1 MKRFLSVLLALVLVV
16 GLFPTTAFHAHAAEE
31 SAVLNLNVAG
41 NRTAFSTSNQ
51 VWEENGIKLTNNK
64 ASSTSNVANYTPPRL
79 YAKSELIIEC
89 SLGNITK
96 IEFLCSSSSYTS
108 ALVNSAKG
116 AGATA
121 SASSNKVTIT
131 PATVSNTF
139 TISSMTAQVRC
150 GNTVTVYYEAA
161 STSCEHTNTT
171 TTTVD
176 ATCGKE
182 GSITVTCDDC
192 GETVSTE
199 VIAALEHNYVNG
211 VCQNCNNTLATVS
224 FSVPSQVSAVESIY
238 SGDKL
243 PAAANYNGKYSYTFV
258 GWTTGTV
265 SDTETKPTLYPAETA
280 YTAEEDI
287 TLYAVYTY
295 EVAGSGGASE
305 YVLTD
310 ISEIAPTD
318 VVVVTMTYTDG
329 TIYALNSANGTSKA
343 PAADIVT
350 ATDGVLDNP
359 PADEL
364 KWNIGGSSTGY
375 ILYVNGRTDT
385 WLYCT
390 STNNGVRVGTNT
402 ANTFVVDSAS
412 GYLKHNGTG
421 RYLGVYRTTPDWRCY
436 TNTTGNTANQT
447 LGFYVLTAG
456 GSATYYT
463 TTLEA
468 LNTEC
473 SHTNTTETTVEPS
486 CTDAGK
492 TTVTCDDCGAVLSET
507 EIPATGHTPV
517 TDAAK
522 DPTCVDT
529 GLTEG
534 SHCSVCN
541 AVLVAQETI
550 PATGEHTYVDGAC
563 SVCGEQEP
571 TGAAVVWELVT
582 DVNSLAAGDKIVIVA
597 AAADFALG
605 TTQAN
610 NNRPQAAVNKDGDT
624 VTFDDTLVQVITL
637 ETGNVSGT
645 FAFYVEG
652 DSTGYLYAASSS
664 SNYLRTKADLDNNG
678 SWLITIADD
687 GVATVK
693 AQGTNTRN
701 WLRYNSTSSIF
712 SCYGSGQGDIRIYKE
727 TVKCS
732 HDNVVDVAEVPATCH
747 SVGYTAGKQCS
758 DCGEYTEGHEEI
770 EMIPHSYNE
779 GVETT
784 APGCETTG
792 VMTYTCTADG
802 CGHSYTEVIPAT
814 GHTMGEGVVVDPTC
828 EEDGSK
834 TFTCTVCGKTQ
845 VETID
850 KLGHDWDAGT
860 QTKAP
865 TCEEAG
871 EISYTCQNDPSH
883 TKTEEIA
890 ALGHSYNENGVCTIC
905 GAEVTKFQLVT
916 DYKEILAGGDFVL
929 AVKEGDQFYALGQLE
944 NGAMKFGSDMPGV
957 IVTVANADKV
967 GADKWIEW
975 TETVPVWNVD
985 YLTGGQ
991 NRFSISHGNQ
1001 YLTYGVSGTGFGT
1014 PSAEPYAWT
1023 FVNKDAQGNNE
1034 YDADYAVT
1042 DDEGI
1047 VSFYTAAA
1055 DNPSRSINLYQTS
1068 DVKFRMYSNNNN
1080 FDTVC
1085 FFKAVKAAGESC
1097 TVKFMENGTETMTQ
1111 TVANGEVINLPEP
1124 TLDSYPEGY
1133 TSFVGWVTLPYME
1146 TLIAPD
1152 TIYYVSESAGDQNT
1166 NLQVTAD
1173 MTLYALY
1180 SRTDP
1185 DAEGQSMSYYQV
1197 TDESEIAAGEY
1208 YIIVGYDEAN
1218 DKWFAMSLDQYN
1230 DARGGS
1236 WVTPDENGVI
1246 KVVPNDR
1253 VASFRLEY
1261 GYNTGTYGFFDVMR
1275 NQFLSSA
1282 AATETN
1288 NSLRSSATLGETES
1302 FQIAINADGSYSI
1315 ISQEKDS
1322 VVYLVLYNTNDNK
1335 NPLFSCYDEGTG
1347 IDKTKTYLYVGRTN
1361 AEPGTYYATGTCVH
1375 NWELTKHVD
1384 ASCTTAGYTQY
1395 TCSICGEV
1403 KMEDVVAHGHQ
1414 LGEATIENP
1423 TCTEA
1428 GFSTSVC
1435 TVCGEIWKETIPATG
1450 HTPDSITAHDKD
1462 ADHENP
1468 YLTFTCSVCDA
1479 FIEEK
1484 SLRFNGGYLSLEN
1497 DLRINY
1503 TVDASLFGEGC
1514 FTSPYVIF
1522 TLGNRVG
1529 ENQLKVTEYVE
1540 KDGKYVFTCH
1550 KITPSQIGDTVFA
1563 TLYASFEGTEYSAAV
1578 KTYSVSTYCYNML
1591 AKSSDA
1597 ALKTMLV
1604 DILNY
1609 GAAARAYTGYVPP
1622 LEQDQPMPNANLTDE
1637 QKALATPD
1645 SVLQDLKSI
1654 TNTKYEELS
1663 GATARWTAACLRL
1676 QETVVLRARFAVD
1689 DLTGVT
1695 AKMQIAGSEVEAIRI
1710 EPDPSKPGQYFAYF
1724 NQIKGSM
1731 LWEEL
1736 YLVVYRNGE
1745 PISNTLR
1752 YSVESY
1758 AYSQINGGADEKVV
1772 DLVNAILK
1780 YGYSAKA
1787 FLR

>member
-1 MKRFLSVLLALVLVV
+1 MKKILSVLLVVLMLVGMV
-16 GLFPTTAFHAHAAEE
+16 
-31 SAVLNLNVAG
+31 
-41 NRTAFSTSNQ
+41 
-51 VWEENGIKLTNNK
+51 
-64 ASSTSNVANYTPPRL
+64 
-79 YAKSELIIEC
+79 
-89 SLGNITK
+89 
-96 IEFLCSSSSYTS
+96 
-108 ALVNSAKG
+108 
-116 AGATA
+116 
-121 SASSNKVTIT
+121 
-131 PATVSNTF
+131 PATVFGASAAGAEYVLVTKSEDIIAGGQF
-139 TISSMTAQVRC
+139 VLV
-150 GNTVTVYYEAA
+150 GNGNMALPTTMGSKMNGASVTVSDNKVAFVEGTTPVWTIEKMSD
-161 STSCEHTNTT
+161 STFALSNGSKYLTYSSSTNLGNSNNQYAWKLSLLKDDGVFKVMSNANTSRGLVFRGKTYNQFGGYAMSNVSATSTEYFGIQFFKLTESSSDCEHTNTT
-171 TTTVD
+171 ENND
-176 ATCGKE
+176 GYAATCTEAGMTN
-182 GSITVTCDDC
+182 SVTCDGC
-192 GETVSTE
+192 GETVTAQE
-199 VIAALEHNYVNG
+199 EIAALGHNYVDG
-211 VCQNCNNTLATVS
+211 VCTNCGNKMLVVS
-224 FSVPSQVSAVESIY
+224 FSVSA
-238 SGDKL
+238 GQTAPDDQTCDANNQTTL
-243 PAAANYNGKYSYTFV
+243 PNMENPEGYTFV
-258 GWTTGTV
+258 GWAESEVAETT
-265 SDTETKPTLYPAETA
+265 TEPTIYPAGEK
-280 YTAEEDI
+280 YTASNNC
-287 TLYAVYTY
+287 TLYAVYSYETEGEGGGSGAATEYKLFSGALTEGDYVIVYDKGAMNTTVSSSRLGYTSVTISNDTISSPEADIIWHIAPNGDYWTIYNGASSVYAASTGAKNKATTITSVTDNAQWSVSGTSTY
-295 EVAGSGGASE
+295 EFVNKANAANGVNANLRRNGTYGFACYATGTGGALSL
-305 YVLTD
+305 YK
-310 ISEIAPTD
+310 A
-318 VVVVTMTYTDG
+318 VT
-329 TIYALNSANGTSKA
+329 SS
-343 PAADIVT
+343 VT
-350 ATDGVLDNP
+350 
-359 PADEL
+359 
-364 KWNIGGSSTGY
+364 
-375 ILYVNGRTDT
+375 
-385 WLYCT
+385 
-390 STNNGVRVGTNT
+390 
-402 ANTFVVDSAS
+402 
-412 GYLKHNGTG
+412 
-421 RYLGVYRTTPDWRCY
+421 
-436 TNTTGNTANQT
+436 
-447 LGFYVLTAG
+447 
-456 GSATYYT
+456 TYYT
-463 TTLEA
+463 STVSGTTTGCE
-468 LNTEC
+468 
-473 SHTNTTETTVEPS
+473 HTNTTETTVEPS

-522 DPTCVDT
+522 DPTCVGT

-550 PATGEHTYVDGAC
+550 PATGEHTYVDGTC
-563 SVCGEQEP
+563 SVCGEEKP
-571 TGAAVVWELVT
+571 TVAAVVWELVT

-610 NNRPQAAVNKDGDT
+610 NNRPQAAVNKDEDSKT

-678 SWLITIADD
+678 SWLITISDK

-693 AQGTNTRN
+693 AQGTYTRN

-727 TVKCS
+727 TVTCS
-732 HDNVVDVAEVPATCH
+732 HDNVVDVEEVPATCH

-758 DCGEYTEGHEEI
+758 DCGEYTEGHEVI

-792 VMTYTCTADG
+792 VMTYTCT
-802 CGHSYTEVIPAT
+802 
-814 GHTMGEGVVVDPTC
+814 
-828 EEDGSK
+828 
-834 TFTCTVCGKTQ
+834 VCGKTQ
-845 VETID
+845 VETLD
-850 KLGHDWDAGT
+850 KLGHDWGDGT

-871 EISYTCQNDPSH
+871 EMSYTCQNDPSH

-890 ALGHSYNENGVCTIC
+890 ALGHSYDENGVCTRC
-905 GAEVTKFQLVT
+905 DAEVTKFQLVT

-1001 YLTYGVSGTGFGT
+1001 YLTYGGSGTGFGAAST
-1014 PSAEPYAWT
+1014 EPYAWT

-1042 DDEGI
+1042 DADGI

-1055 DNPSRSINLYQTS
+1055 DNPSRSINFVDGTS
-1068 DVKFRMYSNNNN
+1068 KFRVYSNNNN

-1218 DKWFAMSLDQYN
+1218 DKWLAMSLDQYD

-1261 GYNTGTYGFFDVMR
+1261 GFNTGTYGFFDVMR

-1302 FQIAINADGSYSI
+1302 YQIKINADGSYSI

-1322 VVYLVLYNTNDNK
+1322 VIYLVLYNTNDNK
-1335 NPLFSCYDEGTG
+1335 NPLFSCYDDGTG

-1361 AEPGTYYATGTCVH
+1361 AEPGTYYATGTCAH
-1375 NWELTKHVD
+1375 NWVKTAEVIP
-1384 ASCTTAGYTQY
+1384 SCTTAGYTQY

-1428 GFSTSVC
+1428 GSSTSRC
-1435 TVCGEIWKETIPATG
+1435 TVCGETWKETIPATG

-1484 SLRFNGGYLSLEN
+1484 SLRFNGGYLTLEN
-1497 DLRINY
+1497 SLRISY
-1503 TVDASLFGEGC
+1503 TVDASLFEEGC

-1529 ENQLKVTEYVE
+1529 ENQLKVTEYEE

-1597 ALKTMLV
+1597 ALKRLLV

-1622 LEQDQPMPNANLTDE
+1622 LEQDQPMPNANLTEE
-1637 QKALATPD
+1637 QKAFATPD
-1645 SVLQDLKSI
+1645 DVLQDVKSV
-1654 TNTKYEELS
+1654 TKLDV
-1663 GATARWTAACLRL
+1663 TVIDNPAASWKAASLRV
-1676 QETVVLRARFAVD
+1676 QDTVILRVRFAVD
-1689 DLTGVT
+1689 SLDGVT
-1695 AKMQIAGSEVEAIRI
+1695 VKMNFADTEVEGLIV
-1710 EPDPSKPGQYFAYF
+1710 EEDGKYYAYF
-1724 NQIKGSM
+1724 NQLRGAH
-1731 LWEEL
+1731 LWNDEL
-1736 YLVVYRNGE
+1736 LITVYRNGVA
-1745 PISNTLR
+1745 ISNTMR
-1752 YSVESY
+1752 YSVGSY
-1758 AYSQINGGADEKVV
+1758 AASKMDGEDVKLS
-1772 DLVNAILK
+1772 DLVKAIMK